1 MAGQLGGRVA
11 ARQPGRLTDWQTESA
26 GAALMFTAANC
37 WASQLLVGPTRR
49 PLKAWSKRVST
60 GAPPQPAGGAADRQ
74 AGWQAG
80 CLAVLAERAC
90 VMRAACVA
98 LTLTH
103 VRGLKITNRLCGCRF
118 FFGVIFFFFAFDI
131 FFYSF
136 FFSFMM
142 KPNYR
147 SIDGGKILKI
157 LYRLI
162 FFVFVLF
169 FLKKKNHYIFCLFV

>member
-1 MAGQLGGRVA
+1 LL
-11 ARQPGRLTDWQTESA
+11 LT
-26 GAALMFTAANC
+26 
-37 WASQLLVGPTRR
+37 
-49 PLKAWSKRVST
+49 
-60 GAPPQPAGGAADRQ
+60 
-74 AGWQAG
+74 
-80 CLAVLAERAC
+80 
-90 VMRAACVA
+90 
-98 LTLTH
+98 
-103 VRGLKITNRLCGCRF
+103 F
-118 FFGVIFFFFAFDI
+118 FFIL
-131 FFYSF
+131 F